1 MANLTD
7 ESLMPFGIHKDKKL
21 EDVPADYLLWLYK
34 DNKCGKSGLKEYIEE
49 NMDFLE
55 LEAKQNNRNNFNKD

>member
-1 MANLTD
+1 MND

-21 EDVPADYLLWLYK
+21 EDVPADYLLWLHK
-34 DNKCGKSGLKEYIEE
+34 ENKCGKSGLKEYIEE

-55 LEAKQNNRNNFNKD
+55 LVVNMN